1 MLTIT
6 GVTGIKKL
14 EWSIL
19 HMKEC
24 YKDIEKFEHD
34 YGYRLT
40 DQQFRKLS
48 TAIIRARNT
57 IHGVMME
64 GYRQVAAGEIGNE
77 KKDIIMDQAETLQ
90 ASV

>member
-14 EWSIL
+14 EWSVEHIL
-19 HMKEC
+19 CC
-24 YKDIEKFEHD
+24 YKDIEMMEHD

-40 DQQFRKLS
+40 DQQFKKLS
-48 TAIIRARNT
+48 SAITRARNT

-64 GYRQVAAGEIGNE
+64 GCRQVVAGEIGNE
-77 KKDIIMDQAETLQ
+77 KKDIKYNKTETM
-90 ASV
+90 

>member
-6 GVTGIKKL
+6 EVTGIKKL

-19 HMKEC
+19 HMEEC
-24 YKDIEKFEHD
+24 YKDIEKLEHD

-40 DQQFRKLS
+40 DQQFKKLS
-48 TAIIRARNT
+48 AAIVKARNA

-64 GYRQVAAGEIGNE
+64 GCRQVVAGEIGLKVN
-77 KKDIIMDQAETLQ
+77 
-90 ASV
+90 

>member
-1 MLTIT
+1 MHTVT

-19 HMKEC
+19 HMEEC

-34 YGYRLT
+34 YGYTLSE
-40 DQQFRKLS
+40 QQFKKLS
-48 TAIIRARNT
+48 NAVIRARNT

-64 GYRQVAAGEIGNE
+64 GCRQVVAGEIGNE
-77 KKDIIMDQAETLQ
+77 KKDIRINETEVVQ

>member
-19 HMKEC
+19 HMQEC
-24 YKDIEKFEHD
+24 YKDIEKLEHD
-34 YGYRLT
+34 YGYALSEE
-40 DQQFRKLS
+40 QFKKLS
-48 TAIIRARNT
+48 LAITKARNT

-64 GYRQVAAGEIGNE
+64 GCRQVVAGEIGNE
-77 KKDIIMDQAETLQ
+77 KKDI
-90 ASV
+90 SVSKTGTVQTSV

>member
-19 HMKEC
+19 HMEEC
-24 YKDIEKFEHD
+24 YKDIEKLEHD
-34 YGYRLT
+34 YGYALS
-40 DQQFRKLS
+40 DQQFKKLS
-48 TAIIRARNT
+48 SAIVKARNT

-64 GYRQVAAGEIGNE
+64 GCRQVVAGEIGNE
-77 KKDIIMDQAETLQ
+77 KKDIIVDQAETVQ
-90 ASV
+90 TSV

>member
-1 MLTIT
+1 MLTII

-19 HMKEC
+19 HIQEC

-34 YGYRLT
+34 YGYVLSEE
-40 DQQFRKLS
+40 QFKKLS
-48 TAIIRARNT
+48 TAITRARNT

-64 GYRQVAAGEIGNE
+64 GCRQVVAGEIRNE
-77 KKDIIMDQAETLQ
+77 RKDIIVDQAETM
-90 ASV
+90 

>member
-1 MLTIT
+1 MHTVT
-6 GVTGIKKL
+6 EVTGIKKL

-19 HMKEC
+19 HIQEC

-40 DQQFRKLS
+40 DQQFKKLS
-48 TAIIRARNT
+48 AAITRARNT

-64 GYRQVAAGEIGNE
+64 GCRQVVAGEIGNE
-77 KKDIIMDQAETLQ
+77 KKDITVDKAETM
-90 ASV
+90 